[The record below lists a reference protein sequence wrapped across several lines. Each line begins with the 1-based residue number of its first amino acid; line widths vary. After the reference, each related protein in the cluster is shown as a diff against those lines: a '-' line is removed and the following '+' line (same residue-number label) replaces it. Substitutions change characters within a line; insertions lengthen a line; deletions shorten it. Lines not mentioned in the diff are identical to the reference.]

1 MVTGQKNKYLY
12 YWDTLRCYFNWLK
25 GDLKKFLQQFVT
37 KNIISIS
44 VSWKE
49 NMYDDEKLYDL
60 NNMET
65 EDIQK
70 AQLIVTEASKFT

>member
-1 MVTGQKNKYLY
+1 
-12 YWDTLRCYFNWLK
+12 
-25 GDLKKFLQQFVT
+25 
-37 KNIISIS
+37 
-44 VSWKE
+44 
-49 NMYDDEKLYDL
+49 MYDDEKLYDL